1 MVKCSG
7 ISFRLFQ
14 EDLADDDWLAETMI
28 KICDIEVKKE
38 QSFWLKLDPKG
49 ELHVKIDLNRPMDST
64 DIQNR
69 KFDKG
74 KLFTKFWLK
83 NQNFGWK
90 INIFVQNSKFWLKN
104 KNFG

>member
-1 MVKCSG
+1 VVKCSG

-83 NQNFGWK
+83 NQNFG
-90 INIFVQNSKFWLKN
+90 
-104 KNFG
+104 

>member
-28 KICDIEVKKE
+28 KISDIEIQKA

-49 ELHVKIDLNRPMDST
+49 ELHVKIDLNRPMDSKGT
-64 DIQNR
+64 ALKFIQNFNRLIIIFNDCACFFESKQFFLLKR
-69 KFDKG
+69 KYN
-74 KLFTKFWLK
+74 LAP
-83 NQNFGWK
+83 
-90 INIFVQNSKFWLKN
+90 
-104 KNFG
+104 